1 MEATSTGIVRQSNS
15 ADTGTR
21 IVNRKNKKTLFNFTF
36 FVYKIVMARPLRSSY
51 VCTPPRRPR
60 IKATRG
66 EPHASVQ
73 AISIALRIGMEETLN
88 KKIPDARVRKKP
100 FGGLLAGL
108 LLLPICGCD
117 FTGPKGF
124 LLAYGYQGRTRFWHW
139 GPEGPGHSCMTMHGK
154 RGNCP
159 KRWCGGLVVW

>member
-36 FVYKIVMARPLRSSY
+36 VVYKIVMARPLRSSY
-51 VCTPPRRPR
+51 VRTPPRRPK

-88 KKIPDARVRKKP
+88 KKIPDARVRKNLLGVSSLGCFCCP
-100 FGGLLAGL
+100 FVAATLQA
-108 LLLPICGCD
+108 
-117 FTGPKGF
+117 
-124 LLAYGYQGRTRFWHW
+124 Q
-139 GPEGPGHSCMTMHGK
+139 
-154 RGNCP
+154 RGSY
-159 KRWCGGLVVW
+159 